1 MSLPYPIYSQ
11 KGNILDRQSRVL
23 EATPSLA
30 PVRLARIY
38 SNLFSPPL
46 GSAVLGFAIAW
57 AELSFWPG
65 LMWGA
70 TFGVLVS
77 LVPVLVVVYLLKTGR
92 VSDLHMRHQHERH
105 LPYMISFAGAG
116 LALGATVAID
126 GSPLLRG
133 LAVCNVVGLGALGI
147 INVYWLISNHS
158 AAMMMATAFVGV
170 AFGAQVGLT
179 LTPLVALTVWA
190 RLSLRRHTPAQ
201 LVAGLL
207 VGAAPVMILAN
218 LGYLR

>member
-1 MSLPYPIYSQ
+1 
-11 KGNILDRQSRVL
+11 LDPQPRVL

-30 PVRLARIY
+30 TARFARIY

-46 GSAVLGFAIAW
+46 VSAVLGFVIAW

-70 TFGVLVS
+70 MFGILIS

-92 VSDLHMRHQHERH
+92 VGDLHMRQQRERH
-105 LPYMISFAGAG
+105 LPYLISFAGAG
-116 LALGATVAID
+116 LALFVTFVVD

-133 LAVCNVVGLGALGI
+133 LAVCNVIGLGALGL

-158 AAMMMATAFVGV
+158 ATMMMATTFVGI
-170 AFGAQVGLT
+170 AFGALAGLT

-207 VGAAPVMILAN
+207 VGAAPVLILAN